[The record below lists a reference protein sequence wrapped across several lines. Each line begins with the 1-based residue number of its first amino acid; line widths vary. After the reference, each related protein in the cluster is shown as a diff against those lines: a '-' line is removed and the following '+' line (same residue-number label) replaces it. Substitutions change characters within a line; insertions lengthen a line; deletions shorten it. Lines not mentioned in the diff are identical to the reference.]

1 MFRRTIA
8 AVLFALAWRAVALAQ
23 VDPEER
29 RIADC
34 IDRFNTDRE
43 FQKSAKASIPENP
56 LVTLA
61 IRGLAGT
68 KTADGLDSYDPHP
81 VGWGAQVDADT
92 LITLFT
98 SGHTRT
104 GLAVGLSGM
113 NYWVPNH
120 SVAYGGELRLGLAR
134 RRWGVPLME
143 PPLLG
148 LLGPSS
154 CRFERMDMVL
164 DFVRWRL
171 RGLTDLTG
179 PDNVTELVS
188 GISLLVPSQRF
199 VLEGWGWKWSLSLMD
214 FRVRP
219 TFHWGASL
227 SLEWS
232 ISAFVVGGTVGAHF
246 LPDAHVFATV
256 NAGLLFELGQG
267 VGM

>member
-1 MFRRTIA
+1 
-8 AVLFALAWRAVALAQ
+8 
-23 VDPEER
+23 
-29 RIADC
+29 
-34 IDRFNTDRE
+34 
-43 FQKSAKASIPENP
+43 
-56 LVTLA
+56 
-61 IRGLAGT
+61 
-68 KTADGLDSYDPHP
+68 
-81 VGWGAQVDADT
+81 
-92 LITLFT
+92 
-98 SGHTRT
+98 
-104 GLAVGLSGM
+104 
-113 NYWVPNH
+113 
-120 SVAYGGELRLGLAR
+120 
-134 RRWGVPLME
+134 ME

-214 FRVRP
+214 FRLRP
-219 TFHWGASL
+219 TFHWGASA

-246 LPDAHVFATV
+246 LPDPHLVATV
-256 NAGLLFELGQG
+256 NAGLLFEFGQG